1 MVVCLG
7 AGIGVNATIF
17 SVVDGVLIQPFP
29 YAEPHRLVVMNTT
42 NREADV
48 DQAGF
53 SYLDLRDWRAQ
64 STRLSFI
71 ASSTGRS
78 LTLSDGGE
86 PERYRGAAISWD
98 LFPILGIVP
107 ITGRQFGPADD
118 AVGAPDVVLLS
129 EEVWRL
135 RYQSDPAVIG
145 PRPTRLS
152 SSDAER
158 RVAALHGGAH

>member
-86 PERYRGAAISWD
+86 PERYRGGRHLLGSISNIGHSPNNW
-98 LFPILGIVP
+98 
-107 ITGRQFGPADD
+107 
-118 AVGAPDVVLLS
+118 
-129 EEVWRL
+129 
-135 RYQSDPAVIG
+135 PAVW
-145 PRPTRLS
+145 TR
-152 SSDAER
+152 
-158 RVAALHGGAH
+158 